1 MFNNKKRK
9 TRKTRKKKDPQMLH
23 IQREEHR
30 WSSRKFYLSI
40 LALILI
46 ISLTLIG
53 LWSPAMIGLLPTSIG
68 GILGVLGLYFAGN
81 ITAAHV
87 AQKYLNNIINKPEE
101 VKPSPIEDVGE
112 V

>member
-1 MFNNKKRK
+1 MIYKLKQLK
-9 TRKTRKKKDPQMLH
+9 HT
-23 IQREEHR
+23 QREEHR

-40 LALILI
+40 GALLI
-46 ISLTLIG
+46 IIFLTLIG
-53 LWSPAMIGLLPTSIG
+53 LWSPTMIGLLPTSIG

-87 AQKYLNNIINKPEE
+87 ANKYLNSMISKPEE
-101 VKPSPIEDVGE
+101 VKPNSSINSPIEDVGE